1 MATPPS
7 AFHLDVVGST
17 QDEARTRFSGVPVLV
32 TAARQSTG
40 RGRSGAAWETAP
52 RAVAASLAWEPG
64 WPDAAVAR
72 LSLVAGLAAA
82 DTLGDAIGLKWPND
96 LMRGEAKVGGILTE
110 RFGPVVVAGL
120 GVNLFW
126 PDPPRG
132 AGALHADDPGPDAPR
147 RLAERWS
154 YRILERAAAGPDAWG
169 WEEYTARCVT
179 LGRDLVWEPDGR
191 GRALAITAAGGLLV
205 ATAAGEIVLDSGAV
219 HSLRPAGSEDTPG

>member
-17 QDEARTRFSGVPVLV
+17 QDEARTRFSCLPVLV
-32 TAARQSTG
+32 TAARQSSG
-40 RGRSGAAWETAP
+40 RGRTGATWESAP

-110 RFGPVVVAGL
+110 RFGPVVVAGSKETCSARPQCQ
-120 GVNLFW
+120 GSMPMIESRGPAACRRW
-126 PDPPRG
+126 CPDPGR
-132 AGALHADDPGPDAPR
+132 
-147 RLAERWS
+147 
-154 YRILERAAAGPDAWG
+154 AAGPG
-169 WEEYTARCVT
+169 VGMGEY
-179 LGRDLVWEPDGR
+179 PP
-191 GRALAITAAGGLLV
+191 AA
-205 ATAAGEIVLDSGAV
+205 
-219 HSLRPAGSEDTPG
+219 

>member
-32 TAARQSTG
+32 TAARQTTG

-64 WPDAAVAR
+64 WPDAAAAR

-110 RFGPVVVAGL
+110 RFG
-120 GVNLFW
+120 
-126 PDPPRG
+126 
-132 AGALHADDPGPDAPR
+132 
-147 RLAERWS
+147 
-154 YRILERAAAGPDAWG
+154 
-169 WEEYTARCVT
+169 
-179 LGRDLVWEPDGR
+179 
-191 GRALAITAAGGLLV
+191 
-205 ATAAGEIVLDSGAV
+205 
-219 HSLRPAGSEDTPG
+219 